1 MVLNAEMHEENYD
14 TFQSQEGFRIGLSAR
29 TTERIAFTILRLS
42 ALIVAGFVL
51 IILGY
56 IIYNG
61 YSAISIEF
69 LTEMPRRMMTQGG
82 IFPAIVGTV
91 LLIIGSMAVAL
102 PLGIMAA
109 IYLNEYAG
117 ESRTTWVIEMAIN
130 NLAGT
135 PSVVFGLF
143 GLALFVKFFGFGP
156 SLLASSLTLSL
167 LIIPV
172 IIRSSQEAL
181 IAVPNEYRESSLA
194 LGISKWQTI
203 RHVVLP
209 AAIPGIV
216 TGSILSIGR
225 VAGET
230 APILLTG
237 VAYFLPRLPD
247 SIYSQ
252 FMALPYHLF
261 VLATAGT
268 NIEKTRPIQYGT
280 ALVLL
285 MIVLSLNII
294 AVLIRKHYK
303 QKLKV

>member
-1 MVLNAEMHEENYD
+1 VRLNAKTSEK
-14 TFQSQEGFRIGLSAR
+14 
-29 TTERIAFTILRLS
+29 IAFALLS
-42 ALIVAGFVL
+42 LAALTVVGFVL

-69 LTEMPRRMMTQGG
+69 LTEMPRNMMTQGG
-82 IFPAIVGTV
+82 IYPAIVGTL
-91 LLIIGSMAVAL
+91 LLIIGSMSVAL
-102 PLGIMAA
+102 PMGIMAA
-109 IYLNEYAG
+109 IYLKEYA
-117 ESRTTWVIEMAIN
+117 ENNLITWPIEMAIS

-143 GLALFVKFFGFGP
+143 GLALFVKYFGFGP
-156 SLLASSLTLSL
+156 SILSASLTLAL
-167 LIIPV
+167 LILPV
-172 IIRSSQEAL
+172 IVRSSEEAL
-181 IAVPNEYRESSLA
+181 LAVPNEYRESSLA

-203 RHVVLP
+203 GHVVLP
-209 AAIPGIV
+209 SAIPGMV

-237 VAYFLPRLPD
+237 AAYFLPKLPE

-268 NIEKTRPIQYGT
+268 NIAKTSPIQYGT

-285 MIVLSLNII
+285 IIVLILNTI
-294 AVLIRKHYK
+294 AVLIRRHYR
-303 QKLKV
+303 QKLKI

>member
-1 MVLNAEMHEENYD
+1 MELSSKVNQKDRKSIRMQGVLSM
-14 TFQSQEGFRIGLSAR
+14 GLSAK
-29 TTERIAFTILRLS
+29 TSEKIAFALLSLS
-42 ALIVAGFVL
+42 AMTVAGFVV
-51 IILGY
+51 IILAY

-61 YSAISIEF
+61 YSAISVEF
-69 LTEMPRRMMTQGG
+69 LTEMPRMRMTQGG
-82 IFPAIVGTV
+82 IYPAIVGTV

-102 PLGIMAA
+102 PMGIMAA

-117 ESRTTWVIEMAIN
+117 ENRTIWLIEMAIN

-143 GLALFVKFFGFGP
+143 GLALFVKYFGFGS
-156 SLLASSLTLSL
+156 SLLSASLTLSL

-181 IAVPNEYRESSLA
+181 ITVPKEYRDSSLA

-216 TGSILSIGR
+216 TGAILSIGR

-237 VAYFLPRLPD
+237 AAYFLPRLPD
-247 SIYSQ
+247 SISSQ

-261 VLATAGT
+261 VLATSGT
-268 NIEKTRPIQYGT
+268 SITQTRPLQYGT

-285 MIVLSLNII
+285 IIVLGLNVI
-294 AVLIRKHYK
+294 AVLIRRHYR

>member
-1 MVLNAEMHEENYD
+1 MELSSKVNENEHKSIRLQGGLNLGLNARTSEKIAFALL
-14 TFQSQEGFRIGLSAR
+14 TLSAM
-29 TTERIAFTILRLS
+29 T
-42 ALIVAGFVL
+42 VAGFVV
-51 IILGY
+51 IILAY

-69 LTEMPRRMMTQGG
+69 LTEMPRMRMTQGG
-82 IFPAIVGTV
+82 IYPAIVGTV
-91 LLIIGSMAVAL
+91 LLIIGSMAAAL
-102 PLGIMAA
+102 PTGIMAA

-117 ESRTTWVIEMAIN
+117 ETRTTWLIEMAIN

-143 GLALFVKFFGFGP
+143 GLALFVKYFGFGS
-156 SLLASSLTLSL
+156 SLLSACLTLSL
-167 LIIPV
+167 LILPV
-172 IIRSSQEAL
+172 IIRSTQEAL

-194 LGISKWQTI
+194 LGVSKWQTI
-203 RHVVLP
+203 RHVILP
-209 AAIPGIV
+209 AAIPGIT

-237 VAYFLPRLPD
+237 AAYFLPRLPD
-247 SIYSQ
+247 SVYSQ

-261 VLATAGT
+261 VLATSGT
-268 NIEKTRPIQYGT
+268 SIVKTRPLQYGT

-285 MIVLSLNII
+285 VIVLGLNVV
-294 AVLIRKHYK
+294 AVLVRRHYR
-303 QKLKV
+303 QKLKI

>member
-1 MVLNAEMHEENYD
+1 MGLN
-14 TFQSQEGFRIGLSAR
+14 SR
-29 TTERIAFTILRLS
+29 TSEKIAFSFLRL
-42 ALIVAGFVL
+42 AAMVVAGFVL
-51 IILGY
+51 IILAY

-61 YSAISIEF
+61 YSAINIEF
-69 LTEMPRRMMTQGG
+69 LTEMPKKMMTQGG
-82 IFPAIVGTV
+82 IYPAIAGTV
-91 LLIIGSMAVAL
+91 LLIVGSMAVAL

-117 ESRTTWVIEMAIN
+117 ESRTTWLIEMAIN

-143 GLALFVKFFGFGP
+143 GLALFVKYFGFGP
-156 SLLASSLTLSL
+156 SLISASLTLSL
-167 LIIPV
+167 LVIPV
-172 IIRSSQEAL
+172 IIRSSEEAL
-181 IAVPNEYRESSLA
+181 LAVPNEYRESSLA
-194 LGISKWQTI
+194 LGISKWETI

-209 AAIPGIV
+209 AAIPGII
-216 TGSILSIGR
+216 TGAILSIGR

-237 VAYFLPRLPD
+237 AAYFLPRLPN

-285 MIVLSLNII
+285 LIVLGLNII
-294 AVLIRKHYK
+294 AVLVRKHYRN
-303 QKLKV
+303 KLKT

>member
-1 MVLNAEMHEENYD
+1 MGLNAKTSEK
-14 TFQSQEGFRIGLSAR
+14 
-29 TTERIAFTILRLS
+29 IAFAFLTLA
-42 ALIVAGFVL
+42 ALTVAGFVL
-51 IILGY
+51 VILYY
-56 IIYNG
+56 IVSNG

-69 LTEMPRRMMTQGG
+69 LTEMPRRMMTEGG
-82 IFPAIVGTV
+82 IYPAIVGTV
-91 LLIIGSMAVAL
+91 YLIIGSMLVAL
-102 PLGIMAA
+102 PMGVLAA
-109 IYLNEYAG
+109 IYLTEYAG
-117 ESRTTWVIEMAIN
+117 ENRTTWVIEMAIN

-143 GLALFVKFFGFGP
+143 GLAMFVKYLGFGP
-156 SLLASSLTLSL
+156 SLLSASLTLSL

-172 IIRSSQEAL
+172 IIRSSEEAL
-181 IAVPNEYRESSLA
+181 LAVPPEYREASLA

-209 AAIPGIV
+209 ASIPGIV
-216 TGSILSIGR
+216 TGSILSVGR

-237 VAYFLPRLPD
+237 AAYFLPRLPD
-247 SIYSQ
+247 SVYSQ

-268 NIEKTRPIQYGT
+268 NISQTRPLQYGT

-285 MIVLSLNII
+285 MIVLAVNFV
-294 AVLIRKHYK
+294 AVLVRRYYR
-303 QKLKV
+303 QKLKI

>member
-1 MVLNAEMHEENYD
+1 MGLNAKTSEK
-14 TFQSQEGFRIGLSAR
+14 
-29 TTERIAFTILRLS
+29 IAFAFLTLA
-42 ALIVAGFVL
+42 ALTVAGFVL
-51 IILGY
+51 VILYY
-56 IIYNG
+56 IVSNG

-69 LTEMPRRMMTQGG
+69 LTEMPRKMMTEGG
-82 IFPAIVGTV
+82 IYPAIVGTV
-91 LLIIGSMAVAL
+91 YLIIGSMLVAL
-102 PLGIMAA
+102 PMGILAA
-109 IYLNEYAG
+109 IYLTEYAG
-117 ESRTTWVIEMAIN
+117 ENRTTWAIEMAIN

-143 GLALFVKFFGFGP
+143 GLAMFVKYLGFGP
-156 SLLASSLTLSL
+156 SLLSASLTLAL

-172 IIRSSQEAL
+172 IIRSSEEAL
-181 IAVPNEYRESSLA
+181 LAVPPEYRESSLA

-209 AAIPGIV
+209 ASIPGIV

-237 VAYFLPRLPD
+237 AAYFLPRLPD
-247 SIYSQ
+247 SVYSQ

-268 NIEKTRPIQYGT
+268 NIAQTRPLQYGT

-285 MIVLSLNII
+285 MIVLAVNFV
-294 AVLIRKHYK
+294 AVLVRRYYR
-303 QKLKV
+303 QKLKI

>member
-1 MVLNAEMHEENYD
+1 MGLNAK
-14 TFQSQEGFRIGLSAR
+14 TS
-29 TTERIAFTILRLS
+29 ERIAFAFLTLA
-42 ALIVAGFVL
+42 ALTVAGFVL
-51 IILGY
+51 FILYY
-56 IIYNG
+56 IVSNG
-61 YSAISIEF
+61 YNAISIEF
-69 LTEMPRRMMTQGG
+69 LTEMPRKMMTEGG
-82 IFPAIVGTV
+82 IYPAIVGTIY
-91 LLIIGSMAVAL
+91 LIIGSMLVAL
-102 PLGIMAA
+102 PMGILAA
-109 IYLNEYAG
+109 IYLTEYAG
-117 ESRTTWVIEMAIN
+117 QNRTTWAIEMAIN

-143 GLALFVKFFGFGP
+143 GLAMFVKYLGFGP
-156 SLLASSLTLSL
+156 SLLSASLTLGL

-172 IIRSSQEAL
+172 IIRSSEEAL
-181 IAVPNEYRESSLA
+181 LAVPPEYREASLA

-209 AAIPGIV
+209 ASIPGIV

-237 VAYFLPRLPD
+237 AAYFLPRLPD
-247 SIYSQ
+247 SVYSQ

-268 NIEKTRPIQYGT
+268 NIAQTRPLQYGT

-285 MIVLSLNII
+285 MIVLAVNFV
-294 AVLIRKHYK
+294 AVLVRRYYR
-303 QKLKV
+303 QKLKI

>member
-1 MVLNAEMHEENYD
+1 MRFNAKISEK
-14 TFQSQEGFRIGLSAR
+14 
-29 TTERIAFTILRLS
+29 IAFALLSLS
-42 ALIVAGFVL
+42 ALTVVGFVL
-51 IILGY
+51 VILAY

-61 YSAISIEF
+61 YSAINIEF
-69 LTEMPRRMMTQGG
+69 LTEMPRFMMTKGG
-82 IFPAIVGTV
+82 IYPAIVGTV
-91 LLIIGSMAVAL
+91 YLIIGSMCVAL
-102 PLGIMAA
+102 PMGIMAA

-117 ESRTTWVIEMAIN
+117 ETRTTWIIEMAIN

-143 GLALFVKFFGFGP
+143 GLALFVKYFDFGP
-156 SLLASSLTLSL
+156 SLLSASLTLAL
-167 LIIPV
+167 LVLPV
-172 IIRSSQEAL
+172 IIRSTEEAL
-181 IAVPNEYRESSLA
+181 ITVPKEYRESSLA
-194 LGISKWQTI
+194 LGVSKWQTI

-216 TGSILSIGR
+216 TGAVLSIGR

-230 APILLTG
+230 APILFTG
-237 VAYFLPRLPD
+237 AAYFLPRLPD

-268 NIEKTRPIQYGT
+268 NIAKTRPIQYGT

-285 MIVLSLNII
+285 LIVLGLNLV
-294 AVLIRKHYK
+294 AVLIRRHYRN
-303 QKLKV
+303 KLKI

>member
-1 MVLNAEMHEENYD
+1 VELNLPANEND
-14 TFQSQEGFRIGLSAR
+14 QNSFKLHNGLGFGLNSK
-29 TTERIAFTILRLS
+29 TSEKTAFALLSLS
-42 ALIVAGFVL
+42 ALIVAGFVVIL
-51 IILGY
+51 LGY

-69 LTEMPRRMMTQGG
+69 LTEMPKRMMTQGG
-82 IFPAIVGTV
+82 IYPAIVGT
-91 LLIIGSMAVAL
+91 LYLIVGSMAIAL
-102 PLGIMAA
+102 PVGIMAA

-117 ESRTTWVIEMAIN
+117 ENRVTWLIEMAIN

-143 GLALFVKFFGFGP
+143 GLALFVNYFGFDA
-156 SLLASSLTLSL
+156 SLLSASLTLSL
-167 LIIPV
+167 LILPV
-172 IIRSSQEAL
+172 IIRSSEEAL
-181 IAVPNEYRESSLA
+181 LAVPNEYRESSLA
-194 LGISKWQTI
+194 LGVSKWQTI

-237 VAYFLPRLPD
+237 AAYFLPRLPN

-268 NIEKTRPIQYGT
+268 NITKTRPIQYGT

-285 MIVLSLNII
+285 IIVLSLNVI
-294 AVLIRKHYK
+294 AVLIRRHYR
-303 QKLKV
+303 QKLKI

>member
-1 MVLNAEMHEENYD
+1 MRFNAKTSEK
-14 TFQSQEGFRIGLSAR
+14 
-29 TTERIAFTILRLS
+29 IAFALLS
-42 ALIVAGFVL
+42 LAALTVVGFVL
-51 IILGY
+51 IILSY

-61 YSAISIEF
+61 YNAISIEF
-69 LTEMPRRMMTQGG
+69 LTEMPSNMMTQGG
-82 IFPAIVGTV
+82 IYPAIVGT
-91 LLIIGSMAVAL
+91 LFLIIGSMSIAL
-102 PLGIMAA
+102 PMGVMAA
-109 IYLNEYAG
+109 IYLKEYA
-117 ESRTTWVIEMAIN
+117 ENTLITWPIEMAIS

-143 GLALFVKFFGFGP
+143 GLALFVKYFGFGP
-156 SLLASSLTLSL
+156 SILSASLTLSL
-167 LIIPV
+167 LILPV
-172 IIRSSQEAL
+172 IIRSSEEAL
-181 IAVPNEYRESSLA
+181 LAVPNEYRESSIA

-209 AAIPGIV
+209 SAIPGMV

-237 VAYFLPRLPD
+237 AAYFLPKLPE

-268 NIEKTRPIQYGT
+268 NIAKTSSIQYGT

-285 MIVLSLNII
+285 IIVLILDTI
-294 AVLIRKHYK
+294 AVLIRKHYR
-303 QKLKV
+303 QKLKI

>member
-1 MVLNAEMHEENYD
+1 MELNVEINDDRKASKFHNELSFGLNAK
-14 TFQSQEGFRIGLSAR
+14 TS
-29 TTERIAFTILRLS
+29 ERIAFAMLS
-42 ALIVAGFVL
+42 LAALTVAGFVL
-51 IILGY
+51 IILAY
-56 IIYNG
+56 IVFNG

-82 IFPAIVGTV
+82 IYPAIVGT
-91 LLIIGSMAVAL
+91 LALIAVSMSVAL

-117 ESRTTWVIEMAIN
+117 ETRTTWLIEMAID

-143 GLALFVKFFGFGP
+143 GLALFVKSFGFGP
-156 SLLASSLTLSL
+156 SILSASLTLAF

-172 IIRSSQEAL
+172 IIRSSEEAL
-181 IAVPNEYRESSLA
+181 TAVPKEYRESSLA

-237 VAYFLPRLPD
+237 AAYFLPRLPD

-268 NIEKTRPIQYGT
+268 NIAQTRPLQYGT

-285 MIVLSLNII
+285 IIVLGLNSI
-294 AVLIRKHYK
+294 AVLIRRHYR

>member
-1 MVLNAEMHEENYD
+1 MRFNAKTSEK
-14 TFQSQEGFRIGLSAR
+14 
-29 TTERIAFTILRLS
+29 IAFALLS
-42 ALIVAGFVL
+42 LAALTVVGFVL

-61 YSAISIEF
+61 YNAISIEF
-69 LTEMPRRMMTQGG
+69 LTEMPSNMMTQGG
-82 IFPAIVGTV
+82 IYPAIVGTL
-91 LLIIGSMAVAL
+91 LLIIGSMSIAL
-102 PLGIMAA
+102 PMGIMAA
-109 IYLNEYAG
+109 IYLKEYA
-117 ESRTTWVIEMAIN
+117 ENNLITWPIEMAIS

-143 GLALFVKFFGFGP
+143 GLALFVKYFGFGP
-156 SLLASSLTLSL
+156 SILSASLTLSL
-167 LIIPV
+167 LVLPV
-172 IIRSSQEAL
+172 IIRSSEEAL
-181 IAVPNEYRESSLA
+181 LAVPSEYRESSLA

-209 AAIPGIV
+209 SAIPGMV

-225 VAGET
+225 IAGET

-237 VAYFLPRLPD
+237 AAYFLPKLPE

-268 NIEKTRPIQYGT
+268 NITKTRSIQYGT

-285 MIVLSLNII
+285 IIVLILNTI
-294 AVLIRKHYK
+294 AVLIRRHYH
-303 QKLKV
+303 QKLKI

>member
-1 MVLNAEMHEENYD
+1 VRLNAKTSEK
-14 TFQSQEGFRIGLSAR
+14 
-29 TTERIAFTILRLS
+29 IAFALLS
-42 ALIVAGFVL
+42 LAALTVVGFVL

-61 YSAISIEF
+61 YNAISIEF
-69 LTEMPRRMMTQGG
+69 LTEMPRNMMTQGG
-82 IFPAIVGTV
+82 IYPAIVGTL
-91 LLIIGSMAVAL
+91 LLIIGSMSVAL
-102 PLGIMAA
+102 PMGIMAA
-109 IYLNEYAG
+109 IYLKEYA
-117 ESRTTWVIEMAIN
+117 ENNLITWPIEMAIS

-143 GLALFVKFFGFGP
+143 GLALFVKYFGFGP
-156 SLLASSLTLSL
+156 SILSASLTLAL
-167 LIIPV
+167 LILPV
-172 IIRSSQEAL
+172 IVRSSEEAL
-181 IAVPNEYRESSLA
+181 LAVPNEYRESSLA

-203 RHVVLP
+203 GHVVLP
-209 AAIPGIV
+209 SAIPGMV

-237 VAYFLPRLPD
+237 AAYFLPKLPE

-268 NIEKTRPIQYGT
+268 NIAKTSPIQYGT

-285 MIVLSLNII
+285 IIVLILNTI
-294 AVLIRKHYK
+294 AVLIRRHYR
-303 QKLKV
+303 QKLKT

>member
-1 MVLNAEMHEENYD
+1 VGLNAKNSEK
-14 TFQSQEGFRIGLSAR
+14 
-29 TTERIAFTILRLS
+29 IAFALLS
-42 ALIVAGFVL
+42 LAALTVAGFVL

-61 YSAISIEF
+61 YGAISIGF
-69 LTEMPRRMMTQGG
+69 LTEMPRNMMTQGG
-82 IFPAIVGTV
+82 IYPAIVGTV
-91 LLIIGSMAVAL
+91 ILIIGSMAVAL
-102 PLGIMAA
+102 PMGIMVA
-109 IYLNEYAG
+109 IYLNEYAV
-117 ESRTTWVIEMAIN
+117 ENRTTWLIEMAIN

-143 GLALFVKFFGFGP
+143 GVALFVNYFGFGP
-156 SLLASSLTLSL
+156 SILSACLTLSL
-167 LIIPV
+167 LIVPV
-172 IIRSSQEAL
+172 IIRSSEEAL
-181 IAVPNEYRESSLA
+181 LAVPNEYRESSLA

-209 AAIPGIV
+209 TAIPGIV

-237 VAYFLPRLPD
+237 AAYYLSRLPD

-261 VLATAGT
+261 VLATSGT
-268 NIEKTRPIQYGT
+268 NIAETRSIQYGT

-285 MIVLSLNII
+285 MIVLGLNFV
-294 AVLIRKHYK
+294 AVLIRRHYR
-303 QKLKV
+303 QKLKT

>member
-1 MVLNAEMHEENYD
+1 M
-14 TFQSQEGFRIGLSAR
+14 GLSAK
-29 TTERIAFTILRLS
+29 TSEKIAFAFMSLA
-42 ALIVAGFVL
+42 ALAVAGFVL
-51 IILGY
+51 VILYY
-56 IIYNG
+56 IVSNG
-61 YSAISIEF
+61 YGVISLEF
-69 LTEMPRRMMTQGG
+69 LTQMPRKMMTEGG
-82 IFPAIVGTV
+82 IYPAIVGTIS
-91 LLIIGSMAVAL
+91 LIIGSMAVAL
-102 PLGIMAA
+102 PLGVLAA
-109 IYLNEYAG
+109 VYLNEYAG
-117 ESRTTWVIEMAIN
+117 ETRTTWAIQMAIN

-143 GLALFVKFFGFGP
+143 GLAMFVKYLGFGP
-156 SLLASSLTLSL
+156 SILSASLTLAL

-172 IIRSSQEAL
+172 IIRSSEEAL
-181 IAVPNEYRESSLA
+181 IAVPMEYRESSLA

-209 AAIPGIV
+209 AAIPGII

-237 VAYFLPRLPD
+237 AAYFLPRLPD
-247 SIYSQ
+247 SVSSQ

-268 NIEKTRPIQYGT
+268 NIAQTRPLQYGT

-285 MIVLSLNII
+285 MIVLGVNLL
-294 AVLIRKHYK
+294 AVVVRRHYR
-303 QKLKV
+303 QKLKI

>member
-1 MVLNAEMHEENYD
+1 VRFNAKTSEK
-14 TFQSQEGFRIGLSAR
+14 
-29 TTERIAFTILRLS
+29 IAFALLS
-42 ALIVAGFVL
+42 LAALTVVGFVL

-61 YSAISIEF
+61 YNAISIEF
-69 LTEMPRRMMTQGG
+69 LTEMPRNMMTQGG
-82 IFPAIVGTV
+82 IYPAIVGTL
-91 LLIIGSMAVAL
+91 LLIIGSMSVAL
-102 PLGIMAA
+102 PMGIMTA
-109 IYLNEYAG
+109 IYLTEYA
-117 ESRTTWVIEMAIN
+117 ENNLITWPIEMAIS

-143 GLALFVKFFGFGP
+143 GLALFVKYFGFGP
-156 SLLASSLTLSL
+156 SILSASLTLSL
-167 LIIPV
+167 LILPV
-172 IIRSSQEAL
+172 IVRSSEEAL
-181 IAVPNEYRESSLA
+181 LAVPNEYRESSLA

-203 RHVVLP
+203 RHVIIP
-209 AAIPGIV
+209 SAIPGMV

-225 VAGET
+225 IAGET

-237 VAYFLPRLPD
+237 AAYFLPKLPE

-268 NIEKTRPIQYGT
+268 NVAITRSIQYGT

-285 MIVLSLNII
+285 IIVLILNTI
-294 AVLIRKHYK
+294 AVLIRRHYR
-303 QKLKV
+303 QKLKI

>member
-1 MVLNAEMHEENYD
+1 MELNAEINDERKVSR
-14 TFQSQEGFRIGLSAR
+14 FQNELGFGLNAKTS
-29 TTERIAFTILRLS
+29 EKIAFAMLS
-42 ALIVAGFVL
+42 LAALTVASFVL
-51 IILGY
+51 IILAY
-56 IIYNG
+56 IVFNG

-69 LTEMPRRMMTQGG
+69 LTEMPRKMMTQGG
-82 IFPAIVGTV
+82 IYPAIVGT
-91 LLIIGSMAVAL
+91 LTLIAVSMSVAL

-109 IYLNEYAG
+109 VYLNEYAG
-117 ESRTTWVIEMAIN
+117 KTRTTWLIEMAID

-143 GLALFVKFFGFGP
+143 GLALFVKSFGFGP
-156 SLLASSLTLSL
+156 SILSASLTLAFL
-167 LIIPV
+167 VIPV
-172 IIRSSQEAL
+172 IIRSSKEAL
-181 IAVPNEYRESSLA
+181 LAVPMEYRESSLA

-209 AAIPGIV
+209 AAVSGII

-237 VAYFLPRLPD
+237 AAYFLPRLPD
-247 SIYSQ
+247 SIHSQ

-268 NIEKTRPIQYGT
+268 NIAQTRHLQYGT

-285 MIVLSLNII
+285 MLVLGLNSI
-294 AVLIRKHYK
+294 AVLIRRHHR
-303 QKLKV
+303 QKLKI

>member
-1 MVLNAEMHEENYD
+1 MGLNAKNSEK
-14 TFQSQEGFRIGLSAR
+14 
-29 TTERIAFTILRLS
+29 IAFALLS
-42 ALIVAGFVL
+42 LAALTVAGFVL

-61 YSAISIEF
+61 YGAISIGF
-69 LTEMPRRMMTQGG
+69 LTEMPSKMMTPGG
-82 IFPAIVGTV
+82 IYPAIVGTV
-91 LLIIGSMAVAL
+91 ILIIGSMAVAL
-102 PLGIMAA
+102 PMGIMAA
-109 IYLNEYAG
+109 IYLNEYAV
-117 ESRTTWVIEMAIN
+117 ENRTTWLIEMAIN

-143 GLALFVKFFGFGP
+143 GVALFVNYFGFGP
-156 SLLASSLTLSL
+156 SILSACLTLSL

-172 IIRSSQEAL
+172 IIRSSEEAL
-181 IAVPNEYRESSLA
+181 LAVPNEYRESSLA

-209 AAIPGIV
+209 TAIPGIV

-237 VAYFLPRLPD
+237 AAYYLSRLPD

-261 VLATAGT
+261 VLATSGT
-268 NIEKTRPIQYGT
+268 NIAETRSIQYGT

-285 MIVLSLNII
+285 MIVLGLNFV
-294 AVLIRKHYK
+294 AVLIRRHYR
-303 QKLKV
+303 QKLKI

>member
-1 MVLNAEMHEENYD
+1 M
-14 TFQSQEGFRIGLSAR
+14 GLSANN
-29 TTERIAFTILRLS
+29 TEKLAFSLLGLATLTVACFVVVIL
-42 ALIVAGFVL
+42 AY
-51 IILGY
+51 IIL
-56 IIYNG
+56 NG
-61 YSAISIEF
+61 YSALSIGF
-69 LTEMPRRMMTQGG
+69 LTEMPRKMMTEGG
-82 IFPAIVGTV
+82 IYPAIVGT
-91 LLIIGSMAVAL
+91 LSLIIVSMAVSL
-102 PLGIMAA
+102 PLGILAA

-117 ESRTTWVIEMAIN
+117 KNRITWVIEMAIN

-143 GLALFVKFFGFGP
+143 GLALFVKYLGFGP
-156 SLLASSLTLSL
+156 SILSASLTLSL

-172 IIRSSQEAL
+172 IIRSSEEAL
-181 IAVPNEYRESSLA
+181 IAVPKEYREASLA
-194 LGISKWQTI
+194 LGISKWKTI

-209 AAIPGIV
+209 ASIPGII

-237 VAYFLPRLPD
+237 AAYFLPRLPD

-268 NIEKTRPIQYGT
+268 NIAKTRPLQYGT

-285 MIVLSLNII
+285 MIVLGVNVI
-294 AVLIRKHYK
+294 AVLIRRHYR
-303 QKLKV
+303 QKLKI

>member
-1 MVLNAEMHEENYD
+1 MRFNAKISEKIA
-14 TFQSQEGFRIGLSAR
+14 FALLGLS
-29 TTERIAFTILRLS
+29 I
-42 ALIVAGFVL
+42 LIVVGFVL
-51 IILGY
+51 VILGY

-69 LTEMPRRMMTQGG
+69 LTEMPRMMMTEGG
-82 IFPAIVGTV
+82 IYPAIVGTIY
-91 LLIIGSMAVAL
+91 LIIGSMIVAL
-102 PLGIMAA
+102 PMGIMAA

-117 ESRTTWVIEMAIN
+117 ETRTTWLIDMAIN

-143 GLALFVKFFGFGP
+143 GLALFVKYFGFGP
-156 SLLASSLTLSL
+156 SLLSSSLTLAL
-167 LIIPV
+167 LILPV
-172 IIRSSQEAL
+172 IIRSTEEAL
-181 IAVPNEYRESSLA
+181 ITVPKEYRESSLA
-194 LGISKWQTI
+194 LGVSKWQTI

-209 AAIPGIV
+209 AAIPGII
-216 TGSILSIGR
+216 TGSVLSVGR

-230 APILLTG
+230 APILFTG

-247 SIYSQ
+247 SISSQ

-268 NIEKTRPIQYGT
+268 NIAKTRPIQYGT

-285 MIVLSLNII
+285 LIVLGLNLV
-294 AVLIRKHYK
+294 AVLIRRHYRN
-303 QKLKV
+303 KLKI